1 MNELVAPNHTTIMK
15 ILLLNVALLLA
26 ALPLT
31 AQAQDAPKVI
41 PLWEKG
47 APGFEDRRDEPE
59 QAASYWVKNVHNPSL
74 TVFLPSKDKATG
86 AAVIVCPGGGF
97 KELGFNGEGVAP
109 AQFLTNLG
117 IAAFALKYRLP
128 RETNSPYSLPKHA
141 REDGQRAM
149 RLVRSHAKEWG
160 IDPNRIGIMGFS
172 AGGEVA
178 SLVAYSPG
186 DGEAKATDPID
197 QLSASP
203 SFQIMIYPGPLG
215 IPEVIRTNAPPSFW
229 LAANDDRQPARTI
242 AEMLPKYRAAKVP
255 IEVHLF
261 AKGGHAFNMGNRS
274 KLVTV
279 KRWTNRL
286 ADWLA
291 DNVLVTEPVANS
303 K

>member
-15 ILLLNVALLLA
+15 TLLLNVALLLA
-26 ALPLT
+26 ILPLT
-31 AQAQDAPKVI
+31 ARAQDAPKVI

-47 APGFEDRRDEPE
+47 APGFEDRRNEPE

-74 TVFLPSKDKATG
+74 TVFLPPKDKATG

-178 SLVAYSPG
+178 SLVAYSPSDG
-186 DGEAKATDPID
+186 DATAADPID

-215 IPEVIRTNAPPSFW
+215 IPEVIPTNAPPSFW

-279 KRWTNRL
+279 KGWTNRL

>member
-1 MNELVAPNHTTIMK
+1 MNELVAPNHTAIMK

-26 ALPLT
+26 TLPLT

-74 TVFLPSKDKATG
+74 TVFLPPKDKATG

-186 DGEAKATDPID
+186 DGDAKAADPID

-215 IPEVIRTNAPPSFW
+215 IPEVIPTNAPPSFW

-279 KRWTNRL
+279 KGWTNRL

>member
-1 MNELVAPNHTTIMK
+1 MNELVAPNHTAIMK

-26 ALPLT
+26 TLPLT

-47 APGFEDRRDEPE
+47 APGFEDRRNEPE

-74 TVFLPSKDKATG
+74 TVFLPPKEKATG

-97 KELGFNGEGVAP
+97 RELVFKGEGIAP

-117 IAAFALKYRLP
+117 VAALVLKYRLP
-128 RETNSPYSLPKHA
+128 RETNSPYSLPRHA
-141 REDGQRAM
+141 IEDGQRAM

-160 IDPNRIGIMGFS
+160 IDPNRLGILGFS

-178 SLVAYSPG
+178 SLVAYGPG
-186 DGEAKATDPID
+186 EGDAKATDPIE

-203 SFQIMIYPGPLG
+203 NFQIMIYPGPLG
-215 IPEVIRTNAPPSFW
+215 IPETIPTHAPPSFW
-229 LAANDDRQPARTI
+229 LAANDDQQPARTI
-242 AEMLPKYRAAKVP
+242 AEMLPKYRAAMVP
-255 IEVHLF
+255 MEVHLF
-261 AKGGHAFNMGNRS
+261 AKGGHGFNLGDRS

-279 KRWTNRL
+279 KGWTNRL

-291 DNVLVTEPVANS
+291 DNVLITETMGNR

>member
-15 ILLLNVALLLA
+15 TLLLTVALLLA

-215 IPEVIRTNAPPSFW
+215 IPEVIPTNAPPSFW

-279 KRWTNRL
+279 KGWTNRL

>member
-1 MNELVAPNHTTIMK
+1 MNKLVAPNHTAIMK
-15 ILLLNVALLLA
+15 ILLLTVALLLA

-74 TVFLPSKDKATG
+74 TVFLPPKDKATG

-186 DGEAKATDPID
+186 DGDATAADPID

-215 IPEVIRTNAPPSFW
+215 IPEVIPTNAPPSFW

-279 KRWTNRL
+279 KGWTNRL

>member
-1 MNELVAPNHTTIMK
+1 MDLERLREMK
-15 ILLLNVALLLA
+15 TLLLNVALLLA
-26 ALPLT
+26 ILPLT
-31 AQAQDAPKVI
+31 AQAQAALHVI

-74 TVFLPSKDKATG
+74 TVFLPPKDKATG

-186 DGEAKATDPID
+186 DGDAKAADPID

-215 IPEVIRTNAPPSFW
+215 IPEVIPTNAPPSFW

-279 KRWTNRL
+279 KGWTNRL

>member
-15 ILLLNVALLLA
+15 TLLLTVALLLA

-279 KRWTNRL
+279 KGWTNRL

>member
-15 ILLLNVALLLA
+15 TLLLTVALLLA

-74 TVFLPSKDKATG
+74 TVFLPPKDKATG

-186 DGEAKATDPID
+186 DGDAKATDPID

-215 IPEVIRTNAPPSFW
+215 IPEVIPTNAPPSFW

-279 KRWTNRL
+279 KGWTNRL

>member
-15 ILLLNVALLLA
+15 TLLLTVALLLA

-74 TVFLPSKDKATG
+74 TVFLPPKDKATG

-215 IPEVIRTNAPPSFW
+215 IPEVIPTNAPPSFW

-279 KRWTNRL
+279 KGWTNRL

>member
-1 MNELVAPNHTTIMK
+1 MK
-15 ILLLNVALLLA
+15 ILLLTVALLLA

-74 TVFLPSKDKATG
+74 TVFLPPKDKATG

-186 DGEAKATDPID
+186 DGDATAADPID

-215 IPEVIRTNAPPSFW
+215 IPEVIPTNAPPSFW

-255 IEVHLF
+255 IEVHLV

-279 KRWTNRL
+279 KGWTNRL

>member
-1 MNELVAPNHTTIMK
+1 MK
-15 ILLLNVALLLA
+15 TLLLNVALLLA
-26 ALPLT
+26 ILPLT

-74 TVFLPSKDKATG
+74 TVFLPPKDKATG

-186 DGEAKATDPID
+186 DGEAKAADPID

-215 IPEVIRTNAPPSFW
+215 IPEVIPTNAPPSFW

-279 KRWTNRL
+279 KGWTNRL

>member
-1 MNELVAPNHTTIMK
+1 MK

-74 TVFLPSKDKATG
+74 TVFLPPKDKATG

-215 IPEVIRTNAPPSFW
+215 IPEVIPTNAPPSFW

-279 KRWTNRL
+279 KGWTNRL

>member
-1 MNELVAPNHTTIMK
+1 MK
-15 ILLLNVALLLA
+15 TLLLTVALLLA

-74 TVFLPSKDKATG
+74 TVFLPPKDKATG

-215 IPEVIRTNAPPSFW
+215 IPEVIPTNAPPSFW

-279 KRWTNRL
+279 KGWTNRL

>member
-1 MNELVAPNHTTIMK
+1 MK

-74 TVFLPSKDKATG
+74 TVFLPPKDKATG

-109 AQFLTNLG
+109 AQFP
-117 IAAFALKYRLP
+117 LKYRLP

-215 IPEVIRTNAPPSFW
+215 IPEVIPTNAPPSFW

-279 KRWTNRL
+279 KGWTNRL

>member
-1 MNELVAPNHTTIMK
+1 MK
-15 ILLLNVALLLA
+15 QYLHALLWFAA
-26 ALPLT
+26 ALHAALGV
-31 AQAQDAPKVI
+31 QAQDAPKVI

-74 TVFLPSKDKATG
+74 TVFLPPKDKATG

-149 RLVRSHAKEWG
+149 RLVRSHAKEWS

-186 DGEAKATDPID
+186 DGDAKAADPID

-215 IPEVIRTNAPPSFW
+215 IPEVIPTNAPSSFW

-279 KRWTNRL
+279 KGWTNRL

>member
-1 MNELVAPNHTTIMK
+1 MK
-15 ILLLNVALLLA
+15 TLLLTVALLLA

-186 DGEAKATDPID
+186 DGDAKATDPID

-215 IPEVIRTNAPPSFW
+215 IPEVIPTNAPPSFW

-279 KRWTNRL
+279 KGWTNRL

>member
-15 ILLLNVALLLA
+15 TLLLTVALLLA

-74 TVFLPSKDKATG
+74 TVFLPPKDKATG

-215 IPEVIRTNAPPSFW
+215 IPEVIPTNAPPSFW

>member
-74 TVFLPSKDKATG
+74 TVFLPPKDKATG

-215 IPEVIRTNAPPSFW
+215 IPEVIPTNAPPSFW

-279 KRWTNRL
+279 KGWTNRL